1 MRNHLAVEVIDRIAL
16 DAFKV
21 NVVLSANV
29 CVCQK
34 GNWGLLSSV
43 EQSGNGICACCRM
56 HDNSHKQSFDW
67 KFK

>member
-29 CVCQK
+29 CVCRK
-34 GNWGLLSSV
+34 GNWGLLSLV
-43 EQSGNGICACCRM
+43 EQSGNGICT
-56 HDNSHKQSFDW
+56 STSIVKLVYIFWSLET
-67 KFK
+67 